1 MSIERGAG
9 GAKSPLDFEIIS
21 KKTLVFQFR
30 GVKTK
35 FHHFCPPPGK
45 DFGKTPTGPPL
56 EKILPTPMNVVLYQV
71 LRVNGNGLLFHMT
84 QLISKSNKK
93 AIAY

>member
-1 MSIERGAG
+1 
-9 GAKSPLDFEIIS
+9 
-21 KKTLVFQFR
+21 
-30 GVKTK
+30 
-35 FHHFCPPPGK
+35 
-45 DFGKTPTGPPL
+45 
-56 EKILPTPMNVVLYQV
+56 MNVVLYQV